1 MAEETKEYMPVR
13 TEHILTHESSTHH
26 AYPENEI
33 EKPEMTRTNS
43 SADVEES
50 DDLKRTQSGRSIG
63 RERTFEPIGSGDR
76 EELKRIASNF
86 GGNAELVRT
95 ATRTSTLERRDTLAG
110 INFGDAV
117 LDPSSKEFDVYKW
130 ARM

>member
-1 MAEETKEYMPVR
+1 MAGEPKEYMSVR
-13 TEHILTHESSTHH
+13 TENILTHESSTHH
-26 AYPENEI
+26 AYPEEEI
-33 EKPEMTRTNS
+33 EKPEITHTNS
-43 SADVEES
+43 STDVEETG
-50 DDLKRTQSGRSIG
+50 DLKRTQSGRSIG
-63 RERTFEPIGSGDR
+63 RERPFEPIGSGDR

-95 ATRTSTLERRDTLAG
+95 ATRISTLERRDTLAG